1 MPDCKASAPG
11 GPPTSSSLI
20 KFQTLMEDAHKTRVA
35 LEVQWVVL
43 CAAALCGAEREVYRP
58 FENIECCAPSSEGED
73 KKKDE
78 MEDDKGWDEDL
89 DDIYLYG

>member
-1 MPDCKASAPG
+1 MLQHCVVLSVKST
-11 GPPTSSSLI
+11 GPLRTSS
-20 KFQTLMEDAHKTRVA
+20 
-35 LEVQWVVL
+35 
-43 CAAALCGAEREVYRP
+43 AARRP
-58 FENIECCAPSSEGED
+58 EGED